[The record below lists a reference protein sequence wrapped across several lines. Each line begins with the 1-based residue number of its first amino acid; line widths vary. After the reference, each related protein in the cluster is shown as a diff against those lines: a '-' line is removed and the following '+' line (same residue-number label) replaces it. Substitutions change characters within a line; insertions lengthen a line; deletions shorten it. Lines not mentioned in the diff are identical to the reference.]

1 VQNQPPYTT
10 PNALNVSPE
19 AVGELRHRGGVR
31 GGLSKAFAFQMGHVT
46 LGRAIRMITTVQHVS
61 NNVLKTRIV
70 ASAGGNTHYE
80 LDDGTFSSSLPV
92 GGLLDPTVTISSTQ
106 LVHAIDAFQ
115 KLYVADWDPTAAA
128 SAADRRPK
136 VFDPAAGAGG
146 LSILT
151 ATAGTI
157 PLGCMAIA
165 RYRGRLVLAGAL
177 SNPHQR
183 YMSKVGV
190 FTDFDYASTSP
201 LGAVT
206 GTLAPAFALGE
217 PITALITTGDECLV
231 FGCPT
236 SLWILRGDPK
246 SAGGHIDNLSEE
258 VGIVSHGAWCRTPEN
273 AIVFLSHDGLYMSYG
288 GCDDRA
294 RPQSLS
300 RERIPTDLLNVNR
313 STKIVNMAYDTFRR
327 GVRIFIVPTD
337 FSAGSAWFFD
347 WENKAFWP
355 ESYPAAMQPTA
366 IHARRDFPS
375 DQSVVLLGGT
385 DGYVRWNRTNQTTD
399 DGTAIASYL
408 WYGPL
413 GFGRGFTES
422 RVDELHATLANNSG
436 NVDWT
441 LYAGSGPEEALD
453 GSHIDYRT
461 GPWSQDRHTYHQNP
475 RISGSDFMLK
485 LSSSSAIWSL
495 ERIGMLIAEH
505 QGRVRR

>member
-1 VQNQPPYTT
+1 VAKKRPVELHFPLGGVVKKFAVQNQPPYTT

-80 LDDGTFSSSLPV
+80 LDDGTFSSSMPV

-177 SNPHQR
+177 SNPHQW

-231 FGCPT
+231 F
-236 SLWILRGDPK
+236 
-246 SAGGHIDNLSEE
+246 
-258 VGIVSHGAWCRTPEN
+258 
-273 AIVFLSHDGLYMSYG
+273 

-461 GPWSQDRHTYHQNP
+461 GTWSQDRHTYHQNP